1 MNEATEKKKVIFSA
15 VKPTGALTLGS
26 YAGALKNWI
35 AMQNAYECFYC
46 VADMHSIFGKTLS
59 RCLPCISLWA

>member
-1 MNEATEKKKVIFSA
+1 MQTSDKKVIFSA

-35 AMQNAYECFYC
+35 AMQDDYNCYYC
-46 VADMHSIFGKTLS
+46 VADLHSIPVRL
-59 RCLPCISLWA
+59 